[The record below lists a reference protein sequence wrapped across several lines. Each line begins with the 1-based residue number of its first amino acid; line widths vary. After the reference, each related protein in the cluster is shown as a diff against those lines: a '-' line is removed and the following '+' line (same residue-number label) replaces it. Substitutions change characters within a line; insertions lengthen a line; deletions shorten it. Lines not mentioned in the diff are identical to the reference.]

1 MGLPKRKGGMGFR
14 NLKDFN
20 LALLAKQ
27 CWRLIHDP
35 DSLWAWVLK
44 ERYFPNVSFLDAKKG
59 GRAFWA
65 WASLLE
71 GRDLI
76 LKGAR
81 WQIMGGQ
88 EVRFWMENWVSDI
101 PAGQPTPPMLAD
113 VNMNVRLQSLLIRS

>member
-1 MGLPKRKGGMGFR
+1 MGFR

-44 ERYFPNVSFLDAKKG
+44 VRYFPNVSFLDAKKG

-65 WASLLE
+65 WVSLLE

-76 LKGAR
+76 LNGAR

-88 EVRFWMENWVSDI
+88 EVRFWMDNWVSDI